1 MKKIALFFLLP
12 LFFHGLFSCT
22 RDYPNLYNE
31 YSGTIPS
38 QIKPNSQ
45 GETLDKSSY
54 PVTIRIEPSYLTVN
68 NERYLYEIID
78 DNETSLILMA
88 TDAEQ
93 EETIRFRF
101 LKSEEKLIMEDEKMG
116 TEIELYTEEKWFEN
130 KLNDFASVPLTANI
144 DHLSANQKDM
154 LKILFDVAGIMDEL
168 FWMQSWGNKDELM
181 ATTESETL
189 KKLFEINY
197 GPWERLNNNAP
208 LVDRFPPKNPGA
220 NFYPRDMTI
229 AEFTNLDNPDKNS
242 LYTLLRRNNEGQLY
256 TQWYHEAYEKQV
268 NKASELLLQASEL
281 SDDPGFKQ
289 YLKLRAKALLTDN
302 YYESDVAWM
311 KMKDNLIDF
320 VVGPIENYED
330 QLLNYK
336 AAHEAFILIKDQEWS
351 NRIASLASLLPDLQ
365 KSLPVEPR
373 FKTEIPGTE
382 SDLNVYEAV
391 YYAGDCNAGSKTIAI
406 NLPNDP
412 EVRAK
417 YGSRK
422 LQLKNSIRY
431 KFEKILIPIS
441 NVLIAEDQR
450 KYIDFNAFFENTMFH
465 EVAHGLGL
473 DYTIN
478 QKGSVREAL
487 KEAYSPIEE
496 GKADIL
502 GLYIVTRLAEMGEL
516 GEKDL
521 MTNYVTFMASIF
533 RSVRFGA
540 SSAHGK
546 ANMMRFY
553 FFSEKEA
560 FSRDAESGQYRV
572 NFEKMKNAMEDLTRE
587 IISIQG
593 MGDYERAIKFINEKG
608 FIREQLHSD
617 LYRLNKLSIPVDLR
631 FEQGPEIL
639 GL

>member
-1 MKKIALFFLLP
+1 MKKIIIFCFSFVILL
-12 LFFHGLFSCT
+12 LASCKD
-22 RDYPNLYNE
+22 DYPTLYNE

-38 QIKPNSQ
+38 VIDSGPD
-45 GETLDKSSY
+45 GETMNKSSHN
-54 PVTIRIEPSYLTVN
+54 VVVRIEPSHLTVN
-68 NERYLYEIID
+68 NERYDYEIID
-78 DNETSLILMA
+78 DNETSLIMEA
-88 TDAEQ
+88 TKVEDKSQ
-93 EETIRFRF
+93 LRLRFN
-101 LKSEEKLIMEDEKMG
+101 KADEKLIMETGETG
-116 TEIELYTEEKWFEN
+116 LEIELYSETKWFEK
-130 KLNDFASVPLTANI
+130 KLSEFAIVPLTANI
-144 DHLSANQKDM
+144 DHLSENQKEM
-154 LKILFDVAGIMDEL
+154 LKILFEVADIMDEI

-181 ATTESETL
+181 STTDNETL
-189 KKLFEINY
+189 QKLYEINY

-208 LVDRFPPKNPGA
+208 LVDRFPPKSPGA
-220 NFYPRDMTI
+220 NFYPKDMTI
-229 AEFTNLDNPDKNS
+229 TEFKNIDNPDKNS
-242 LYTLLRRNNEGQLY
+242 LYTLLRRNSEGQLY
-256 TQWYHEAYEKQV
+256 TQWYHNAYEAQV
-268 NKASELLLQASEL
+268 NKASNLLIKASEL
-281 SDDPGFKQ
+281 SEDEGFRK

-311 KMKDNLIDF
+311 TMKDNLIDF

-336 AAHEAFILIKDQEWS
+336 AAHESFILIKDLEWS
-351 NRIASLASLLPDLQ
+351 ERISSLAALLPELQ
-365 KSLPVEPR
+365 KDLPVEPR
-373 FKTEIPGTE
+373 FKTEVPGGD
-382 SDLNVYEAV
+382 SDLNVYEVV

-412 EVRAK
+412 EVRAN

-478 QKGSVREAL
+478 GKGSVREAL
-487 KEAYSPIEE
+487 REAYSPIEE

-502 GLYIVTRLAEMGEL
+502 GLYIVTKLAEMGEL

-553 FFSEKEA
+553 YFSEKEA
-560 FSRDAESGQYRV
+560 FTRDAESGQYQV
-572 NFEKMKNAMEDLTRE
+572 NFEKMKIAMEDLTKE

-593 MGDYERAIKFINEKG
+593 LGDYERAQTFISEKG
-608 FIREQLHSD
+608 YIRKQLQSD

-631 FEQGPEIL
+631 FEQGPEML